1 MLYYISIVSFGILKR
16 RIKMIFVVSCLMLTI
31 LPILLFILGVK
42 IKYIFMLIGVMLA
55 WVMILIVLG
64 LIFKINYM
72 G

>member
-1 MLYYISIVSFGILKR
+1 
-16 RIKMIFVVSCLMLTI
+16 MIFVVSCLMLTI

-42 IKYIFMLIGVMLA
+42 IKYIFMMIGVMLE

>member
-1 MLYYISIVSFGILKR
+1 
-16 RIKMIFVVSCLMLTI
+16 MIFVVSCLMLTI